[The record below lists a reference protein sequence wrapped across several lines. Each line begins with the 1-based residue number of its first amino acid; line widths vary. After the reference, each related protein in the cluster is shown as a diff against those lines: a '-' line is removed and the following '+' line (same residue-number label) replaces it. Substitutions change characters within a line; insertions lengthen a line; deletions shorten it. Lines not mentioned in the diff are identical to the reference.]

1 MKKLFLYI
9 LCLGWVMGGC
19 DREPNGPE
27 PEDPS
32 PVFEIV
38 DVPSKWALRSD
49 RPRTVAA
56 KVYDPQG
63 VEDLSAV
70 WVNIMELG
78 TNGVT
83 WADTLLDDANIDSTS
98 GDLVPKDGIFSK
110 LMKSDDFAPFEGQ
123 YIFLFQALDIS
134 SNLGEHLDT
143 VWVGENSP
151 PVVYNPDIPDTLLS
165 GFAVAQFSIQV
176 SDSQGQGDIKDVCF
190 TIGGSVFYLLP
201 STQPFHYYLAVD
213 SSFSAGLKGDY
224 QIVFRATDYFE
235 ETNEP
240 VIDSLWIEN
249 LSPRLGQ
256 ITAPDTMV
264 RGSGDTFVLEVVV
277 SDPQGLG
284 DIREVRFRVI
294 KPDGSQGF
302 SDDLHDDETHE
313 DRDAGDGVFSQGISA
328 PDPENLEGDYTFIFW
343 AEDRVGNIS
352 PEDSVIVVVE

>member
-1 MKKLFLYI
+1 
-9 LCLGWVMGGC
+9 
-19 DREPNGPE
+19 
-27 PEDPS
+27 
-32 PVFEIV
+32 
-38 DVPSKWALRSD
+38 
-49 RPRTVAA
+49 
-56 KVYDPQG
+56 
-63 VEDLSAV
+63 
-70 WVNIMELG
+70 
-78 TNGVT
+78 
-83 WADTLLDDANIDSTS
+83 
-98 GDLVPKDGIFSK
+98 
-110 LMKSDDFAPFEGQ
+110 
-123 YIFLFQALDIS
+123 
-134 SNLGEHLDT
+134 
-143 VWVGENSP
+143 
-151 PVVYNPDIPDTLLS
+151 
-165 GFAVAQFSIQV
+165 
-176 SDSQGQGDIKDVCF
+176 
-190 TIGGSVFYLLP
+190 VFYLLP

-240 VIDSLWIEN
+240 VIDGRGIEK

-256 ITAPDTMV
+256 MTAPDTMV

-328 PDPENLEGDYTFIFW
+328 PDPENLEGDYIFIFW